1 MGKVGFREGVTRC
14 DAFSGLC
21 DVAMTEE
28 KTSFAELVRGGV
40 SLAEAYRRTHKR
52 AEGMKA
58 GALRMAAKRLADR
71 LGVVVVVKGKAGVS
85 EADRAKIRAASEVLE
100 EIRAEVRGDMRGRI
114 ADDRELQEGL
124 TGLFRKAVR
133 DVDRMGAVRLAAELR
148 AWRGMLTGEKRE
160 VGGLPVGEVVQEIL
174 GGGI

>member
-1 MGKVGFREGVTRC
+1 M
-14 DAFSGLC
+14 
-21 DVAMTEE
+21 
-28 KTSFAELVRGGV
+28 

-71 LGVVVVVKGKAGVS
+71 LGVVVKGKAGVS
-85 EADRAKIRAASEVLE
+85 EADREKIRAASEVLE

-160 VGGLPVGEVVQEIL
+160 VECLPVGEVVQGIL
-174 GGGI
+174 GGYEG

>member
-71 LGVVVVVKGKAGVS
+71 LGVVVVKGKAGVS

-148 AWRGMLTGEKRE
+148 AWRGTLTVGKQE
-160 VGGLPVGEVVQEIL
+160 VEGLPVGEVVQEIL
-174 GGGI
+174 GGYEG

>member
-71 LGVVVVVKGKAGVS
+71 LGVVVCWNDVY
-85 EADRAKIRAASEVLE
+85 AS
-100 EIRAEVRGDMRGRI
+100 
-114 ADDRELQEGL
+114 QEDL
-124 TGLFRKAVR
+124 R
-133 DVDRMGAVRLAAELR
+133 DKCKQLAAQV
-148 AWRGMLTGEKRE
+148 K
-160 VGGLPVGEVVQEIL
+160 VK
-174 GGGI
+174 

>member
-1 MGKVGFREGVTRC
+1 
-14 DAFSGLC
+14 
-21 DVAMTEE
+21 MTEE
-28 KTSFAELVRGGV
+28 ETSFAALVRDGM

-71 LGVVVVVKGKAGVS
+71 LGVVKGKAGVS
-85 EADRAKIRAASEVLE
+85 EADRAKIQAASEVLE
-100 EIRAEVRGDMRGRI
+100 EIRAEVREDMRGRI

-148 AWRGMLTGEKRE
+148 TWRGMLTGEKRE

-174 GGGI
+174 GGYEG

>member
-1 MGKVGFREGVTRC
+1 MTRC

-71 LGVVVVVKGKAGVS
+71 LGVVVVKGKAGVS

-148 AWRGMLTGEKRE
+148 AWRGTLTGEKQE
-160 VGGLPVGEVVQEIL
+160 VEGLPVGEVVQELL
-174 GGGI
+174 GGYEG